1 MRMQP
6 WNQPSVRNGF
16 SQQLF
21 AIPFSSRVL
30 RSKRENPFT
39 VQHFQR
45 SILWLVFIQELNGH
59 VLYSE
64 HKVNVFITR
73 VMTERRLSPFIL
85 FAKHEKCKKKGYS
98 LDVKFAKQNLV
109 RGRKLSL
116 SRKGEYRSA
125 D

>member
-39 VQHFQR
+39 MQHFQR
-45 SILWLVFIQELNGH
+45 SILRLDFFQELNGH

-73 VMTERRLSPFIL
+73 VMTERRLSL
-85 FAKHEKCKKKGYS
+85 FYIVCETREMQNEGLFTGCKIC
-98 LDVKFAKQNLV
+98 
-109 RGRKLSL
+109 
-116 SRKGEYRSA
+116 
-125 D
+125 